1 MSLEEFVEFLEDSAI
16 LQTHVP
22 HDENDD
28 PLAEFQAQLDPVRL
42 LTTVPRNLGYSREM
56 ESELTT
62 SIGRSHDNF
71 IVNFAQFY
79 QLLLRIAHVVY
90 SDLYSQDASHALN
103 KLLQESILPLYG
115 WTQGHSKRGSTDPLV
130 TEERIVL
137 LLSLYAPNL
146 WKVPFFSAPS
156 LTFSP

>member
-1 MSLEEFVEFLEDSAI
+1 
-16 LQTHVP
+16 
-22 HDENDD
+22 
-28 PLAEFQAQLDPVRL
+28 
-42 LTTVPRNLGYSREM
+42 M
-56 ESELTT
+56 ESELT
-62 SIGRSHDNF
+62 SSGVGKSFDNF

-79 QLLLRIAHVVY
+79 QLLLRMAHVVY
-90 SDLYSQDASHALN
+90 ADLYSQDPSHALN

-146 WKVPFFSAPS
+146 WKV
-156 LTFSP
+156 L